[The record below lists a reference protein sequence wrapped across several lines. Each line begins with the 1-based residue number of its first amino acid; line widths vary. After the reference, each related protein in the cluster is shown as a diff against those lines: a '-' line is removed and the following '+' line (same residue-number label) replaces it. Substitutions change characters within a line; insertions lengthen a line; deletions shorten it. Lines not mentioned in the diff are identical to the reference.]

1 MSKPP
6 ALRREV
12 ERTRHHQT
20 GDLAPGYVPEMVG
33 VGLLLA
39 MLALKIAQEWL

>member
-1 MSKPP
+1 MTKPP

-20 GDLAPGYVPEMVG
+20 GEPGYVPEMVG